1 MEGNFKYIDK
11 KYKILYIVSEMK
23 YLNLVYIII
32 LLTILSCKT
41 IEPIVYDKNLPKINK
56 ELFGINLMIRQGEF
70 DDADKRLEQ
79 ALVLYPE
86 NKDLKTVKC
95 FLLIEQ
101 NKNREANE
109 LIDSFLSQM
118 PENALLYTA
127 KGMLEVKN
135 SKFDKALE
143 YFEKSITLSNSR
155 LASPWFQKG
164 LLFYRQSNYEKAS
177 ECFFKAKQIDFRN
190 PDFIFF
196 YFLSQLY
203 ITKNLEANIHL
214 WKSAE
219 NRIAEIP
226 SWYYSFYTKALYDI
240 DCKEDALKLM
250 NEGLKK
256 YPNDLYLQLFDC
268 CVQLDDA
275 KKKGTIP
282 DAALGDKIR
291 QILFKLPCPETADAW
306 IIWLDM
312 SNDERLA
319 AECRKYTALYSYSPL
334 TQFWSQKITNKD

>member
-1 MEGNFKYIDK
+1 MSIPKYIDK
-11 KYKILYIVSEMK
+11 KHKILYIISEMK
-23 YLNLVYIII
+23 YLNFVYIIFFA
-32 LLTILSCKT
+32 ILSCKT
-41 IEPIVYDKNLPKINK
+41 IEPIVYDKDLPKINK
-56 ELFGINLMIRQGEF
+56 ELFGINLMMRQGEF
-70 DDADKRLEQ
+70 ENADKRLEQ

-86 NKDLKTVKC
+86 NKDLKTLKC

-101 NKNREANE
+101 NKNREASE
-109 LIDSFLSQM
+109 LIDSYLLQM

-135 SKFDKALE
+135 LKFDKALE
-143 YFEKSITLSNSR
+143 HFEKSLSLSSG
-155 LASPWFQKG
+155 LAFTWFQKG
-164 LLFYRQSNYEKAS
+164 LLFYRQSNYEDAS

-203 ITKNLEANIHL
+203 ITGNLEANIYL

-219 NRIAEIP
+219 NKAAEIP

-240 DCKEDALKLM
+240 NYKEDALKLM

-268 CVQLDDA
+268 CIQLDNA
-275 KKKGTIP
+275 KNEGAIP
-282 DAALGDKIR
+282 DEALGNKIR
-291 QILFKLPCPETADAW
+291 QILFKLPCPESADAW
-306 IIWLDM
+306 IMWLDM
-312 SNDERLA
+312 SNDTRLA
-319 AECRKYTALYSYSPL
+319 AECRKYIALYSYSPL
-334 TQFWSQKITNKD
+334 TEFWSQKITNKD

>member
-1 MEGNFKYIDK
+1 
-11 KYKILYIVSEMK
+11 MK
-23 YLNLVYIII
+23 YSNLIYIMIFF
-32 LLTILSCKT
+32 TVLSCKT

-79 ALVLYPE
+79 ALILYPE
-86 NKDLKTVKC
+86 SKDLKISKC

-109 LIDSFLSQM
+109 LIDSFLLQM

-127 KGMLEVKN
+127 KGILEVKN
-135 SKFDKALE
+135 SKYNEALE
-143 YFEKSITLSNSR
+143 CFEKSIALSNSS

-164 LLFYRQSNYEKAS
+164 LLFYRQSSYEKAS

-214 WKSAE
+214 WKSVE
-219 NRIAEIP
+219 NKIVEIP

-240 DCKEDALKLM
+240 NYKEDAIKVM

-268 CVQLDDA
+268 CVQLDNV
-275 KKKGTIP
+275 KNEGTTP
-282 DAALGDKIR
+282 DAVLGNKIK
-291 QILFKLPCPETADAW
+291 QILFKLPCPEAADAW
-306 IIWLDM
+306 ITWLDM

-319 AECRKYTALYSYSPL
+319 TECRKYIALYSYSPL
-334 TQFWSQKITNKD
+334 IQFWSRKITNKD